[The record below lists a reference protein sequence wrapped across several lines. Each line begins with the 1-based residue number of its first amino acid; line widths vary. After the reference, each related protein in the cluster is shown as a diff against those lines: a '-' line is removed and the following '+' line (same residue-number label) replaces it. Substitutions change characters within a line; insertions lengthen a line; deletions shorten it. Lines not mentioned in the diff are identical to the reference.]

1 MTKQVEY
8 ETHGTARFY
17 VPEGFYTIEDME
29 HLLDV
34 LRENKRRQ
42 DTHLQQS
49 MQQAS
54 QTTG

>member
-1 MTKQVEY
+1 MTKEVKY
-8 ETHGTARFY
+8 ETYGTARFY

-49 MQQAS
+49 MQQTS